1 MTDAHDDVAE
11 WDAAYVMGALSPAE
25 RRIFEDHLARCAT
38 CRAAVATLAPTVG
51 LLSRVPA
58 ERARAIGDD
67 QPGPEPQ
74 LRDQLMRTHTRR
86 RGRRRNVWTLAAAG
100 ALILGGIA
108 VPVAVA
114 TAPAGGEVHALQDL
128 GGAPLEASV
137 RLTTV
142 GWGTE
147 IDLVCRYTGEQLDA
161 PEDGFPYALAVVA
174 RDGTTTTLSTWRATP
189 GSTTQLSAGVDLSV
203 GDIDAVE
210 IRRLDDS
217 QAVVMRYES
226 P

>member
-1 MTDAHDDVAE
+1 MTDVHEDVAE
-11 WDAAYVMGALSPAE
+11 WDAAYVMGALSPTD
-25 RRIFEDHLARCAT
+25 RRIFEDHMSRCAI
-38 CRAAVATLAPTVG
+38 CRDAVARLAPTVG

-58 ERARAIGDD
+58 ARVRALGE
-67 QPGPEPQ
+67 QHVGPKPE
-74 LRDQLMRTHTRR
+74 LREKVIRTHSRR
-86 RGRRRNVWTLAAAG
+86 RTRRRNVWTLAAAG

-114 TAPAGGEVHALQDL
+114 TAPAGGDVHALQDL
-128 GGAPLEASV
+128 AGAPLEASV

-161 PEDGFPYALAVVA
+161 PDGGFPYALAVVD
-174 RDGTTTTLSTWRATP
+174 REGTTTTLSTWRATP
-189 GSTTQLSAGVDLSV
+189 GATTQLSAGVDLAV

-210 IRRLDDS
+210 IRRLDDG
-217 QAVVMRYES
+217 QAVVMRYEA